1 MAQSRLEIVIAGKD
15 EASKALAGINSKIQA
30 MSSQLRR
37 AGILMT
43 AAGGA
48 LGAAL
53 GVSLKK
59 FAEVGDQIDKMSYR
73 VGFSAESL
81 SEWKH
86 ALELSGSSLDDLERA
101 TKRMSK
107 AIVDANDGMQT
118 YVRAFERIGLKAE
131 DLLKL
136 SPEEQFTK
144 IAMAIAELEDHT
156 LKAATA
162 QDIFGRAGTQ
172 LLPLLA
178 QGAKGIA
185 ALRQEAHELGIV
197 FSQEGARRAA
207 EFNDAMDRLDQ
218 SITGLRMAVAEQLI
232 PVLLPLLETV
242 KDLISSFTEWTR
254 QHPDLSRALTTVGAG
269 ASAALIGLG
278 GLGLMLPSLGRG
290 ISALAKAFSWLSVA
304 ARVGWANVLG
314 PLAILM
320 AIPWKEFFEMWER
333 YSGEAGT
340 VPIASGFRQ
349 AFEKLTSVFEAGGAS
364 IGEIGE
370 ALADLDKEWKKHGEA
385 VQNAIAK
392 VKTGFAGLGGEVSRL
407 VSDNLEMAKSVSAV
421 TDAFE
426 NMMARIHYAHSQAGA
441 LGITMEDIYYAMEK
455 MGWPIKS
462 ISIAFKAWGTDI
474 TQVEDSLRRLGVTA
488 EDIAKIVGKLPEK
501 TDPVTEAFNEM
512 MKRIR
517 YADTEAG
524 KLGITMY
531 EIYDALDELGWPMEK
546 IKQAYE
552 EWGMDIANVEK
563 ALKDLGLTAED
574 IARIIGKLTEET
586 EKGAEA
592 WKQYRWANWM
602 ALRPNVPPQA
612 EAEPESWYKAR
623 LIGKAFD
630 LSREAALAL
639 AAPETYGRI
648 PRYLEA
654 LEREAP
660 EFLGPGYVP
669 AHGVG
674 LEGRVVKEII
684 NIPLVIDGEVVA
696 EKVVEKVGDQVK
708 DLGYDDFE
716 D

>member
-1 MAQSRLEIVIAGKD
+1 MAQSKLEIFIAARD
-15 EASKALAGINSKIQA
+15 EATKALAGINGKIQA

-37 AGILMT
+37 AGIMMT

-48 LGAAL
+48 MAAAL
-53 GVSLKK
+53 GVSIKK
-59 FAEVGDQIDKMSYR
+59 FAEAGDEVQKMAMR
-73 VGFSAESL
+73 TGFSTEAL
-81 SEWKH
+81 SELRY
-86 ALELSGSSLDDLERA
+86 AAELSGASLDDIERA

-107 AIVDANDGMQT
+107 AIVDATEGMST
-118 YVRAFERIGLKAE
+118 YVRAFDRIGISAE
-131 DLLKL
+131 DLIGL
-136 SPEEQFTK
+136 SPEKQFEK
-144 IAMAIAELEDHT
+144 IAMAIADLEDHT

-162 QDIFGRAGTQ
+162 QDIFGRAGTS
-172 LLPLLA
+172 LLPLLE
-178 QGAKGIA
+178 QGSEGIA
-185 ALRQEAHELGIV
+185 KLRQEARDLGIV
-197 FSQEGARRAA
+197 FDQEAANKAA
-207 EFNDAMDRLDQ
+207 EFNDALTRLDG
-218 SITGLRMAVAEQLI
+218 SITGLKMAVAEQLI

-242 KDLISSFTEWTR
+242 KGLISSFTEWAK
-254 QHPDLSRALTTVGAG
+254 QHPELSRALTTLGAG
-269 ASAALIGLG
+269 ASAALVGLG
-278 GLGLMLPSLGRG
+278 GLGLMLPTLARG
-290 ISALAKAFSWLSVA
+290 VSALARAFSWLSVA

-314 PLAILM
+314 PLAILVAM
-320 AIPWKEFFEMWER
+320 PWKDILEDIER
-333 YSGEAGT
+333 YPWARIIGPVAGSLKELFS
-340 VPIASGFRQ
+340 I
-349 AFEKLTSVFEAGGAS
+349 FEAGDAS
-364 IGEIGE
+364 IGEVREGLVGLDEELRKHSEE
-370 ALADLDKEWKKHGEA
+370 AKKAAENVRRSLSSLSSAASEFVSENLQYIDSLGRLPAAAD
-385 VQNAIAK
+385 
-392 VKTGFAGLGGEVSRL
+392 T
-407 VSDNLEMAKSVSAV
+407 
-421 TDAFE
+421 AFE
-426 NMMARIHYAHSQAGA
+426 DMMSRIHYARSEAGK

-455 MGWPIKS
+455 LGWPTKS

-501 TDPVTEAFNEM
+501 TDEVTEAFNEM

-546 IKQAYE
+546 IKEAYE

-574 IARIIGKLTEET
+574 IARIIGKLTDET

-592 WKQYRWANWM
+592 WKQYKWANWM
-602 ALRPNVPPQA
+602 ALKPDVPPQA

-623 LIGKAFD
+623 LIGEA
-630 LSREAALAL
+630 LGLGREASLAL

-684 NIPLVIDGEVVA
+684 NIPLIIDGEVVA

-708 DLGYDDFE
+708 DLGSDDFE